1 MQEPKV
7 LVVPSET
14 IGLSRDVK
22 NAVKHNKKDISIQT
36 VFDKLFGFE
45 VDSANEIE
53 DNSEDHLHQIPDKTD
68 IILGALRNVLLV
80 CEICKSKTRHLIV
93 PTTTSP
99 PVIPD
104 TMPTTKRSRQLEIT
118 TRVPIGNKSC

>member
-1 MQEPKV
+1 M
-7 LVVPSET
+7 
-14 IGLSRDVK
+14 D
-22 NAVKHNKKDISIQT
+22 NKEDISIQT

-80 CEICKSKTRHLIV
+80 CEICKSKTRHLMV
-93 PTTTSP
+93 PSTTSP

-118 TRVPIGNKSC
+118 TRVPIGNKGC